1 MRIYPKLLFLLGV
14 ASAMASFGESAAFA
28 QRPYYG
34 RAYGPQPG
42 YYRGPAYAGSYG
54 YNQHDGFYMRVFAGF
69 GYFSA
74 SETYAGATDT
84 YSGAGATY
92 GAAFGGV
99 IAPNLILY
107 GEFLGT
113 TVTNA
118 SLSYGGG
125 APGLSNMDLT
135 MFGFGPGVAYYLEP
149 VNVYLSGT
157 LTFTQIDFSNT
168 NTAVPI
174 DSTNL
179 GVGLSFM
186 VGKEWWVT
194 PDWGIGLAGQVHV
207 ATMGDTVVGYDTR
220 MRAAVFSLLFSATYN

>member
-1 MRIYPKLLFLLGV
+1 MRIHPKLVFLLGFAGALV
-14 ASAMASFGESAAFA
+14 LLGESAAFA

-34 RAYGPQPG
+34 RGYGPQPG
-42 YYRGPAYAGSYG
+42 YYPAPAYGSSYG
-54 YNQHDGFYMRVFAGF
+54 YHQHDGFYMRVYAGL

-84 YSGAGATY
+84 YSGLGATY
-92 GAAFGGV
+92 GAAFGGA

-113 TVTNA
+113 SVTNA
-118 SLSYGGG
+118 SLSYGGQ
-125 APGLSNMDLT
+125 APDYSGLDLT

-149 VNVYLSGT
+149 VNLYFSGT
-157 LTFTQIDFSNT
+157 LTFTEISFSNT
-168 NTAVPI
+168 NTAVPL

-179 GVGLSFM
+179 GIGLSFM

-194 PDWGIGLAGQVHV
+194 RDWGIGIAGQIHV
-207 ATMGDTVVGYDTR
+207 ATMGDTVSGYDTR
-220 MRAAVFSLLFSATYN
+220 MRAATFSMLFSATYN